1 MVGSSGQQNQLKQ
14 HLVRMY
20 GEPVA
25 TDVLP
30 RLLDLL
36 ESYSTKIP
44 EPKRTGWDETDVVLI
59 TYADQIHGSDHS
71 EKHPLAILREFLV
84 HHGYQDCINTVHL
97 LPFYPYTSD
106 DGFSVVD
113 YKDVDP
119 NSGDWQD
126 VLGLAEDFNLA
137 FDLVANHCSQ
147 KSEWFQKYLA
157 GEKPYDEFFIDVDPA
172 TDLSMVVRP
181 RALPLLTPFPS
192 ADGEKHVWTTFSPDQ
207 VDLNYG
213 STEVLLAMTDVLLFY
228 VQNGARIIRLDAIA
242 FLWKTIGTS
251 CLHLDETH
259 EAVKLLRTVTEIVAP
274 HVLLLT
280 ETNVPHP
287 ENISYFGLADEAH
300 MVYQFSL
307 PPLLYDAY
315 LYEDATVLSK
325 WMASL
330 YDIPNGT
337 TYFNFTASHDGIGV
351 RPLEGLVPQEHL
363 DKLVTATNDR
373 GGLVGMRT
381 MPDGSQKPYELN
393 ITYVDAMG
401 QPGDVSPEHHATRF
415 LASQA
420 IMLAMKG
427 IPGIYFHSLV
437 GTRNYEAGV
446 EESGIPRRINRRKF
460 ERLELENQITAHESL
475 QHKIFTGYQNLLR
488 TRVEQSAFHPDGP
501 SEVFPTGHASI
512 FGFKRTSPDGDQTI
526 LVLANLT
533 DRLQALPLG
542 DSKIHALTYDL
553 ISDEYVVEGQGI
565 TLDPYQIVW
574 LTEPDQ

>member
-1 MVGSSGQQNQLKQ
+1 MIGTTEQHDTLKQ
-14 HLVRMY
+14 HLARMY

-30 RLLDLL
+30 RLVELL
-36 ESYSTKIP
+36 ESYSSKIP
-44 EPKRTGWDETDVVLI
+44 EPKRTGWDETDIVLI
-59 TYADQIHGSDHS
+59 TYADQVYGP
-71 EKHPLAILREFLV
+71 EKTPLAILKDFLV
-84 HHGYQDCINTVHL
+84 HHGYQNLLNTVHL
-97 LPFYPYTSD
+97 LPFFPYTSD

-113 YKDVDP
+113 YYQVDP
-119 NSGDWQD
+119 NSGTWDD
-126 VLGLAEDFNLA
+126 LHSLAEEFNLA
-137 FDLVANHCSQ
+137 FDMVANHCSQ
-147 KSEWFQKYLA
+147 KSEWFQKYLK
-157 GEKPYDEFFIDVDPA
+157 GEKPYDEYFIDVDPS
-172 TDLSMVVRP
+172 TDLSQVVRP
-181 RALPLLTPFPS
+181 RALPLLSPYESST
-192 ADGEKHVWTTFSPDQ
+192 GEKHVWTTFSADQ

-213 STEVLLAMTDVLLFY
+213 SPEVLLAMTDVLLFY
-228 VQNGARIIRLDAIA
+228 VQNGARVIRLDAIA

-259 EAVKLLRTVTEIVAP
+259 EAVKLWRTVTEIVAP

-280 ETNVPHP
+280 ETNVPHA

-315 LYEDATVLSK
+315 LNEDASTLNQ
-325 WMASL
+325 WMESL
-330 YDIPNGT
+330 YDIPAGT

-351 RPLEGLVPQEHL
+351 RPLEGLVSQERL
-363 DKLVTATNDR
+363 DKLVHATRQR

-393 ITYVDAMG
+393 ITYVDALG
-401 QPGDVSPEHHATRF
+401 EPEGFGPEHHAVRF

-437 GTRNYEAGV
+437 GTQNHISGV
-446 EESGIPRRINRRKF
+446 EESGIPRRINRRKY
-460 ERLELENQITAHESL
+460 ERLELENQISEHETL
-475 QHKIFTGYQNLLR
+475 QNRIFHGYQNLIAKR
-488 TRVEQSAFHPDGP
+488 IEQPAFHPDGP
-501 SEVFPTGHASI
+501 SEVFATGHSTI
-512 FGFKRTSPDGDQTI
+512 FGFKRTSPDRQQTI

-533 DRLQALPLG
+533 DKLQSLPLS
-542 DSKIHALTYDL
+542 DPKLQPLTFDL
-553 ISDEYVVEGQGI
+553 ISDQYVVESHGI

-574 LTEPDQ
+574 LTEPDS

>member
-1 MVGSSGQQNQLKQ
+1 MVGSSEQHNQLQQ
-14 HLVRMY
+14 HLAHLY
-20 GEPVA
+20 GPSVA
-25 TDVLP
+25 TEVLP
-30 RLLDLL
+30 RLLELL

-59 TYADQIHGSDHS
+59 TYADQVHGSDDS
-71 EKHPLAILREFLV
+71 KKHPLAVLREFLV

-113 YKDVDP
+113 YKQVDP

-172 TDLSMVVRP
+172 TDLSQVVRP
-181 RALPLLTPFPS
+181 RALPLLTPFAS
-192 ADGEKHVWTTFSPDQ
+192 AEGEKHVWTTFSPDQ

-213 STEVLLAMTDVLLFY
+213 SPEVLLAMTDVLLFY

-242 FLWKTIGTS
+242 FLWKTIGTH

-259 EAVKLLRTVTEIVAP
+259 EVVKLLRTVTEIVAP

-287 ENISYFGLADEAH
+287 ENVSYFGLADEAH

-315 LYEDATVLSK
+315 LNADATVLSR
-325 WMASL
+325 WMESL
-330 YDIPNGT
+330 YDIPTGT

-351 RPLEGLVPQEHL
+351 RPLEGLVPPEHL
-363 DKLVTATNDR
+363 DKLVTATKDR
-373 GGLVGMRT
+373 RGLVGMRT
-381 MPDGSQKPYELN
+381 MPDGSQRPYELN

-401 QPGDVSPEHHATRF
+401 QPGDVNPEHHATRF

-427 IPGIYFHSLV
+427 IPGVYFHSLV
-437 GTRNYEAGV
+437 GTRNHVVGV

-460 ERLELENQITAHESL
+460 ERLELEQQITTHDAL
-475 QHKIFTGYQNLLR
+475 QHQIFTGYQNLLR
-488 TRVEQSAFHPDGP
+488 TRVQQPAFHPDGP
-501 SEVFPTGHASI
+501 SEVFPTGHPSV
-512 FGFKRTSPDGDQTI
+512 FGFKRMSPDRQQTI
-526 LVLANLT
+526 LILANLS
-533 DRLQALPLG
+533 DRLQKLPLS
-542 DSKIHALTYDL
+542 DPKIHALSFDL
-553 ISDEYVVEGQGI
+553 IGEEYVVEGQGL

-574 LTEPDQ
+574 LTEPD

>member
-1 MVGSSGQQNQLKQ
+1 MVGSSQQHNQLKQ
-14 HLVRMY
+14 HLARMY

-30 RLLDLL
+30 RLLELL
-36 ESYSTKIP
+36 ETYSTKIP

-59 TYADQIHGSDHS
+59 TYADQISGPEHS

-113 YKDVDP
+113 YKQVDP

-147 KSEWFQKYLA
+147 QSEWFQKYLA

-213 STEVLLAMTDVLLFY
+213 NPEVLLAMTDVLLFY

-242 FLWKTIGTS
+242 FLWKTIGST

-287 ENISYFGLADEAH
+287 ENVSYFGLADEAH

-315 LYEDATVLSK
+315 LNEDATVLSR
-325 WMASL
+325 WMESL
-330 YDIPNGT
+330 YDIPPGT

-381 MPDGSQKPYELN
+381 MPDGTQRPYELN

-401 QPGDVSPEHHATRF
+401 QPGDFNPEHHAARF

-437 GTRNYEAGV
+437 GTRNHIAGV

-460 ERLELENQITAHESL
+460 ERLELENQIAAHDSL
-475 QHKIFTGYQNLLR
+475 QHRIFAGYQKLLR
-488 TRVEQSAFHPDGP
+488 TRVEQSAFHPDGA
-501 SEVFPTGHASI
+501 SEVFPTGHPSV
-512 FGFKRTSPDGDQTI
+512 FGFKRTSPDREQTI
-526 LVLANLT
+526 LILANLT
-533 DRLQALPLG
+533 ERLQQIPLG
-542 DSKIHALTYDL
+542 DPKMHVLTYDL
-553 ISDEYVVEGQGI
+553 ISDAYVVEGQGL